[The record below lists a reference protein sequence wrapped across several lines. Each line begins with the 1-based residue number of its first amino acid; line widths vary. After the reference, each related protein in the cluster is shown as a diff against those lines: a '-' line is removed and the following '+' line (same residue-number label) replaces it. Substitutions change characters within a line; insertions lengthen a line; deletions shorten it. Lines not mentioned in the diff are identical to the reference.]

1 MGTVLP
7 PDPLSWVCT
16 DRRVTTVVSLTLTLP
31 YVGSM
36 ALAAVWTS
44 TWPRWNGVCRSAP
57 RPRSRGP
64 ARPACRSRWS
74 SRRLDGIPCRAR
86 VRPGCRCLA
95 AGCDQVECPDVAVRA
110 ADVDLDVVS
119 TLSPHTDSVSFVL
132 VEYEKD
138 TPPLISR

>member
-44 TWPRWNGVCRSAP
+44 TWPRWNGVVPVGTAIAVERT
-57 RPRSRGP
+57 G
-64 ARPACRSRWS
+64 
-74 SRRLDGIPCRAR
+74 
-86 VRPGCRCLA
+86 A
-95 AGCDQVECPDVAVRA
+95 AGVQVA
-110 ADVDLDVVS
+110 
-119 TLSPHTDSVSFVL
+119 L
-132 VEYEKD
+132 VE
-138 TPPLISR
+138 